1 MKNIFLASMLL
12 PCAAAMAQTS
22 ASSHFDWNGATV
34 YFVITDRFCNGD
46 PSNDVNYGRIVDYG

>member
-1 MKNIFLASMLL
+1 MKKIFLASMLL

-46 PSNDVNYGRIVDYG
+46 RRRRRGVDDRCL